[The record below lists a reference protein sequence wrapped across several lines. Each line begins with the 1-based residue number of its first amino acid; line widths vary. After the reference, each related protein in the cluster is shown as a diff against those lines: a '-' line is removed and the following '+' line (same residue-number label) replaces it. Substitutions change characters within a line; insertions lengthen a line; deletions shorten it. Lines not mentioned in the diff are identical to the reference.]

1 MDMTDSDNRLVERF
15 FQEAAQQ
22 EITDNGLTERVMQ
35 GVETV
40 EASMGRS
47 SLLCR
52 LWTWFC
58 ILTGGILFF
67 FLNGWEALKASLL
80 AILETVLTSLSVF
93 ATTAPTTDLHLDP
106 VLVLLAVA
114 FVLVFLPYQ
123 TARRLSTTL

>member
-1 MDMTDSDNRLVERF
+1 MDMTDNDNRLVERF
-15 FQEAAQQ
+15 FQEASRQ
-22 EITDNGLTERVMQ
+22 EIADDGFTERVMR

-40 EASMGRS
+40 EADMSRS

-52 LWTWFC
+52 LWTWSC
-58 ILTGGILFF
+58 ILTGGVLFF
-67 FLNGWEALKASLL
+67 FLNGWETLKASLL
-80 AILETVLTSLSVF
+80 SMMETMLTSLSVF

-106 VLVLLAVA
+106 VLLILAAA